1 MRHLMIA
8 LAAAAVVGLAL
19 ASAGHAAPSR
29 PAARDCG
36 LTPRIDGQRD
46 QVQIEKG
53 KASCR
58 TVMRVVTKYLRTF
71 KSTPPWHCFL
81 GHGSSPYAA
90 SCSGRHGVVVRV
102 YAPG

>member
-1 MRHLMIA
+1 MRRLLIA
-8 LAAAAVVGLAL
+8 LAATAMVAL
-19 ASAGHAAPSR
+19 APTSTGHAA
-29 PAARDCG
+29 ATKVRDCG

-46 QVQIEKG
+46 QVKIEKG

-58 TVMRVVTKYLRTF
+58 TVMRVVTRYLRTF
-71 KSTPPWHCFL
+71 KTTPPWHCFL

-90 SCSGRHGVVVRV
+90 SCSGPRGAVVRV